1 MELINDR
8 NDILNIYLSEKL
20 VKDAIFLIALLIQI
34 SPLDD
39 MHNAE
44 WILITTRL
52 ISLISYSEVGAVCS
66 KIEDLLSVSIQA
78 EMTIAILKL
87 FFKVVLF
94 LHVLSIAF
102 NFLAS
107 VEEKFGVEHIWILDN
122 NLEAETSF
130 DKYIIAWYWAAT
142 ILSTVGFGEITPK
155 STTTLT

>member
-1 MELINDR
+1 
-8 NDILNIYLSEKL
+8 
-20 VKDAIFLIALLIQI
+20 
-34 SPLDD
+34 
-39 MHNAE
+39 
-44 WILITTRL
+44 
-52 ISLISYSEVGAVCS
+52 
-66 KIEDLLSVSIQA
+66 
-78 EMTIAILKL
+78 MTIAILKL

-155 STTTLT
+155 STATLT

>member
-1 MELINDR
+1 M
-8 NDILNIYLSEKL
+8 Y
-20 VKDAIFLIALLIQI
+20 
-34 SPLDD
+34 
-39 MHNAE
+39 NAE

>member
-1 MELINDR
+1 
-8 NDILNIYLSEKL
+8 
-20 VKDAIFLIALLIQI
+20 
-34 SPLDD
+34 

-122 NLEAETSF
+122 NLEA
-130 DKYIIAWYWAAT
+130 
-142 ILSTVGFGEITPK
+142 
-155 STTTLT
+155 